1 MEPDQ
6 TAPCLQKESKL
17 DLAIMFRGIVYSTL
31 SYTYSCVAYIILKY
45 KDILFRWLSYSF
57 ASAYKIQKYKKIGDA
72 QTESSKG

>member
-17 DLAIMFRGIVYSTL
+17 DLAVMFRGMVYSTL

-45 KDILFRWLSYSF
+45 KDILFRWLSDPIHLLVLTRF
-57 ASAYKIQKYKKIGDA
+57 KNPKK
-72 QTESSKG
+72 